1 MTAKRRPRS
10 KPIPVSGPRGPR
22 GKPGPPGPPGDGD
35 VKKLAAQV
43 EEIVKEL
50 QVQLTRIAQIQSQL
64 DRLASGQPP
73 EHTAEHRD
81 GPDRPKY

>member
-1 MTAKRRPRS
+1 
-10 KPIPVSGPRGPR
+10 
-22 GKPGPPGPPGDGD
+22 
-35 VKKLAAQV
+35 VKKLAAQI
-43 EEIVKEL
+43 EEILKEL